1 MPGVRGKQSVK
12 NGIWKIGGRI
22 RKQRGGAIPIGLI
35 ASLAAPAFKTIF
47 GRGRVRRQRGKRVGS
62 TIAKNGINLGTKK
75 IINKTID
82 NMPNMF
88 KFGVSKIKN
97 NDIKN
102 AMTTEIANMI
112 IDEAQNIARRKHRTL
127 FEL

>member
-1 MPGVRGKQSVK
+1 
-12 NGIWKIGGRI
+12 
-22 RKQRGGAIPIGLI
+22 
-35 ASLAAPAFKTIF
+35 
-47 GRGRVRRQRGKRVGS
+47 
-62 TIAKNGINLGTKK
+62 
-75 IINKTID
+75 
-82 NMPNMF
+82 MF

-97 NDIKN
+97 NDNKN